1 MSGSIQTISA
11 GSEGNVVS
19 CEELFGASNTHQSEA
34 AHALEKARVE
44 RNSQNH
50 DLVLFLREPEGS
62 QSEALLA
69 LLIYR
74 HAQPVIRNVIR
85 SRLRVSFSQTDGG
98 QSNQDAFD
106 IENDVHTLLLTQLRS
121 IKARPQLNPISNFSS
136 YVAAVTYHA
145 CYRHLR
151 LKYPQRTRL
160 KNRVRY
166 LITRSETFDLWET
179 PEKEW
184 LCGLQAW
191 RAPDKK
197 PARAGRLQELLDNP
211 SCVEALGLTVNA
223 FGPTPD
229 ADALKAIFKWA
240 GGPVELD
247 WLVTI
252 VSNLFG
258 IKDEVA
264 QAQIAQDDD
273 MSLPEIPDGS
283 DLSAEVEQRHYL
295 RRLWAEVCQLPLRQ
309 RAALLLNLRDS
320 QGRGVVALLPLTGV
334 ASMRHIAEI
343 LELPA
348 ETFAALW
355 NELPLEDVVIG
366 EHLGV
371 TRQQVVNLRKCA
383 RQRLARRMRDF

>member
-11 GSEGNVVS
+11 GSGGNVVS
-19 CEELFGASNTHQSEA
+19 CEKLFGASNTHQSEA
-34 AHALEKARVE
+34 AHALEKASVE
-44 RNSQNH
+44 RNSQNQ

-85 SRLRVSFSQTDGG
+85 TRLRVSFSQTDGG

-121 IKARPQLNPISNFSS
+121 IKARPQLNPIHNFSS

-145 CYRHLR
+145 CYRYLR

-166 LITRSETFDLWET
+166 LITRSEAFDLWET

-184 LCGLQAW
+184 LCGFQAW
-191 RAPDKK
+191 RAQDKK
-197 PARAGRLQELLDNP
+197 PAMPGRLQELLHNP
-211 SCVEALGLTVNA
+211 SCLEALGLTVNA
-223 FGPTPD
+223 SGATPN
-229 ADALKAIFKWA
+229 AGALKAILKWA

-247 WLVTI
+247 LLVTI

-320 QGRGVVALLPLTGV
+320 HGRGVVALLPLTGV

-383 RQRLARRMRDF
+383 RQRLARRMRGF